1 MDDLLSRVEAA
12 MSENSDARARLTR
25 EATLLREAAT
35 RLRTGAPEGPVA
47 AQLWADGLDPS
58 DLPARAG
65 ARRG

>member
-1 MDDLLSRVEAA
+1 MDLLNRIEAA
-12 MSENSDARARLTR
+12 LAENAESRSRLTR
-25 EATLLREAAT
+25 EAALLREAAT

-65 ARRG
+65 ARRT